1 MGDGFMTC
9 RPHYRTLIVVGL
21 HKDLEHPE
29 KSTAAFKNIETGKI
43 THILVRRL
51 KNSRKNGYYKI

>member
-1 MGDGFMTC
+1 MTC